1 MTRIAVAALCCLVLS
16 ALAGAAG
23 VGTPA
28 AVAHL
33 AFAGGIVP
41 LIFAAMIHFVPVLT
55 RTGDAP
61 AAVRRLPWL
70 AQASGG
76 LAVAGFFGILPYPAV
91 FLAACLDLGLA
102 AALLAWIVRR
112 ARAALGT
119 PHPGWRWY
127 AAAVLLLMTAL
138 LAVLAMG
145 IWPEHWLSW
154 RRLHLHLNTLG
165 LVGLAAFGTLPL
177 LLPTALGQPDP
188 QAAGWLRRRLWPQ
201 VAAVLLLAVG
211 SALYWPLAV
220 AGAAILVV
228 IALGLVAHW
237 LRRFKAGALLG
248 DGAVAALLAAV
259 CGWLLCLFAGALHG
273 AGVIAARPTLA
284 AWAAA
289 FLLPLVSGALTQ
301 LLPVWRHPG
310 VRTPARDA
318 MRDCLAV
325 GGRWRSLLFFAAG
338 LAFIAD
344 AAMPAGL
351 LVGSALGWFVL
362 RLIMAMRFARP
373 TR

>member
-1 MTRIAVAALCCLVLS
+1 MTRIAVAALCCL
-16 ALAGAAG
+16 ALAGLAGATG
-23 VGTPA
+23 VGSMV

-61 AAVRRLPWL
+61 LAVHRLPWL
-70 AQASGG
+70 AQAVGG
-76 LAVAGFFGILPYPAV
+76 LAIAGFFGVLPYPAV
-91 FLAACLDLGLA
+91 FLAAFLDLVLA
-102 AALLAWIVRR
+102 AVLFVWILLR

-127 AAAVLLLMTAL
+127 AAALLLLMTAL
-138 LAVLAMG
+138 FAVLAMAV
-145 IWPEHWLSW
+145 WPEHWLNW

-220 AGAAILVV
+220 AGAAILFV
-228 IALGLVAHW
+228 IALGLLAHW
-237 LRRFKAGALLG
+237 LRRFKAAALLG

-259 CGWLLCLFAGALHG
+259 AGWLLCLFAGALHG
-273 AGVIAARPTLA
+273 AGLIAARPTLA

-310 VRTPARDA
+310 VRTLARDA

-325 GGRWRSLLFFAAG
+325 GGRWRGLLFFLAG
-338 LAFIAD
+338 LAFIANL
-344 AAMPAGL
+344 AMLAGL
-351 LVGSALGWFVL
+351 LTGCALGWFVL
-362 RLIMAMRFARP
+362 RLIMAMRIARS

>member
-1 MTRIAVAALCCLVLS
+1 MTRIAVAALCCLVL
-16 ALAGAAG
+16 AGLAGAAG

-55 RTGDAP
+55 RTGDPP

-76 LAVAGFFGILPYPAV
+76 LAVAGFFGVLPYPAV
-91 FLAACLDLGLA
+91 FMAACIDFGLA
-102 AALLAWIVRR
+102 AALLTWIVRR

-145 IWPEHWLSW
+145 IWPEHWPSW

-228 IALGLVAHW
+228 LALGLVAHW
-237 LRRFKAGALLG
+237 LRRFEAAALLG

-259 CGWLLCLFAGALHG
+259 AGWLLCLFAGALHG
-273 AGVIAARPTLA
+273 AGLVAARPTLA
-284 AWAAA
+284 AWAAT

-310 VRTPARDA
+310 MRTSARDA

-325 GGRWRSLLFFAAG
+325 GGRWRGLLFFAAG

-344 AAMPAGL
+344 AAMPAGF

-362 RLIMAMRFARP
+362 RLIMAMRIARP